1 MKKCHPISL
10 LAFLALGA
18 SCSAQKV
25 ADERPIVA
33 VTVLPQAYFVERL
46 AGDAVQVEVIIP
58 PGAGHSTYEPT
69 ARQLTALAKAQLYI
83 KVGHPHFTFETAWLD
98 KVLPGNSHL
107 RVVDGSK
114 GMDRDDHDPH
124 IWMSLEGGRF
134 MARNTAAG
142 LSALLP
148 DKASVIAQNLS
159 ELEKDIDVLDA
170 EIAHVFSGL
179 ERKRFYVF
187 HPAFGHFA
195 RELGL
200 EQVAIEQGHR
210 EPSPEE
216 LGAVLALI
224 KSDGAKVVIVQ
235 PQYSKQAAEVVAAET
250 GARLVELDPLSS
262 DWLSS
267 MRQAARVIAEA
278 LAP

>member
-1 MKKCHPISL
+1 
-10 LAFLALGA
+10 
-18 SCSAQKV
+18 
-25 ADERPIVA
+25 
-33 VTVLPQAYFVERL
+33 
-46 AGDAVQVEVIIP
+46 
-58 PGAGHSTYEPT
+58 
-69 ARQLTALAKAQLYI
+69 
-83 KVGHPHFTFETAWLD
+83 
-98 KVLPGNSHL
+98 
-107 RVVDGSK
+107 
-114 GMDRDDHDPH
+114 
-124 IWMSLEGGRF
+124 MSLEGGRF